1 MSMSGGSHS
10 SSNLPEALF
19 NISKTKPIF
28 SLSIHLPV
36 LLILSSFIEQIK
48 YVPGPRI
55 GNENTKSY

>member
-19 NISKTKPIF
+19 NMSKTKPIF

-36 LLILSSFIEQIK
+36 LLILSSFIEQISM
-48 YVPGPRI
+48 YQDL
-55 GNENTKSY
+55 E